1 MIRTDPLLKIATI
14 ITNYC
19 ASHALARCR
28 KAAPAPH
35 ARGERPRRGGAH
47 APGKAERALK
57 ALESGNA
64 LHERNGLSSHGLH
77 RSTFGDGELNCR
89 VRHGTG

>member
-1 MIRTDPLLKIATI
+1 MTLNEENDYSPDAEKPRP
-14 ITNYC
+14 
-19 ASHALARCR
+19 RG
-28 KAAPAPH
+28 AAPA
-35 ARGERPRRGGAH
+35 GGH
-47 APGKAERALK
+47 EPQTKKRALK

>member
-1 MIRTDPLLKIATI
+1 MREDRGGGTLR
-14 ITNYC
+14 
-19 ASHALARCR
+19 ARAAR
-28 KAAPAPH
+28 PRGAAPA
-35 ARGERPRRGGAH
+35 GGH
-47 APGKAERALK
+47 GPKQKRALK

>member
-1 MIRTDPLLKIATI
+1 MIRIDPLLQIAALKTK
-14 ITNYC
+14 YS
-19 ASHALARCR
+19 ASHALARYGKTASTR
-28 KAAPAPH
+28 ERRAPA
-35 ARGERPRRGGAH
+35 GGM
-47 APGKAERALK
+47 APNKKRALK

>member
-1 MIRTDPLLKIATI
+1 MREDLGDGTLR
-14 ITNYC
+14 
-19 ASHALARCR
+19 AR
-28 KAAPAPH
+28 AA
-35 ARGERPRRGGAH
+35 RPRGPM
-47 APGKAERALK
+47 APNKKRALK

>member
-1 MIRTDPLLKIATI
+1 MQEDLGDGTLR
-14 ITNYC
+14 
-19 ASHALARCR
+19 ARAAR
-28 KAAPAPH
+28 PRGAAPT
-35 ARGERPRRGGAH
+35 GGH
-47 APGKAERALK
+47 GPKKAKRALK
-57 ALESGNA
+57 ALGSGNA

>member
-1 MIRTDPLLKIATI
+1 MIRIDPLLQIAALKTK
-14 ITNYC
+14 YS
-19 ASHALARCR
+19 ASHALVRCR

-35 ARGERPRRGGAH
+35 ARGERPRRGGMS
-47 APGKAERALK
+47 PKQKRALK

>member
-1 MIRTDPLLKIATI
+1 MQEDLGDGTLR
-14 ITNYC
+14 
-19 ASHALARCR
+19 AR
-28 KAAPAPH
+28 AA
-35 ARGERPRRGGAH
+35 RPRGGGPGGEGAH
-47 APGKAERALK
+47 GPKQKRALE

>member
-1 MIRTDPLLKIATI
+1 MPNHYDIKRGKRLF
-14 ITNYC
+14 
-19 ASHALARCR
+19 ARCR
-28 KAAPAPH
+28 KAAPEGSGPGGGPMAPN
-35 ARGERPRRGGAH
+35 
-47 APGKAERALK
+47 KKRALK
-57 ALESGNA
+57 ALGSGNA

>member
-1 MIRTDPLLKIATI
+1 MIRIDPLLQIAALMTK
-14 ITNYC
+14 YC
-19 ASHALARCR
+19 TSHALAQYGKTASTRERRAPAGGQEPR
-28 KAAPAPH
+28 KA
-35 ARGERPRRGGAH
+35 
-47 APGKAERALK
+47 KRALK

>member
-1 MIRTDPLLKIATI
+1 MRED
-14 ITNYC
+14 
-19 ASHALARCR
+19 
-28 KAAPAPH
+28 
-35 ARGERPRRGGAH
+35 RGGGTLRAR
-47 APGKAERALK
+47 AARVSLIQKTASTRERRRPGRGGMSPKQKRALK